1 MTIDAMAQD
10 LAAEL
15 EETLRQLESYRR
27 TDDASVPAEALPSL
41 LQQCQEICDGLEQPA
56 PLRSLHHFAC
66 SGGTVIAKCISALPN
81 SIVVSEI
88 DPLSTMGVNVTGWAP
103 RFAPTD
109 LILGLRHAARA
120 VDDAIFVEI
129 FKSSINAAHAGLSK
143 QGYNLVLRD
152 HAHSHFCTNTDAA
165 SRPSLHEILVSE
177 LPLRSVVTVRHPLD
191 SFLSLT
197 ANGWL
202 HFEPATLDEYSRR
215 YLAFLDRHVGVP
227 VVLYEDFVQAPEQ
240 VLEQL
245 CSLLDLPFSPLALDF
260 MPVIRMT
267 GDSGRSGGRISARR
281 RRDVPQELDQDRN
294 DSHDY
299 HALCARFGYDP

>member
-1 MTIDAMAQD
+1 MGSDDLAHG

-15 EETLRQLESYRR
+15 EDSLRLLENYRR
-27 TDDASVPAEALPSL
+27 DGDASVPAEALPSL
-41 LQQCQEICDGLEQPA
+41 LQQCQEICDGIEQSP

-66 SGGTVIAKCISALPN
+66 SGGTLIAKCIAALPN

-88 DPLSTMGVNVTGWAP
+88 DPLSKMGVNVTGFAP

-109 LILGLRHAARA
+109 LILGLRHAARE
-120 VDDAIFVEI
+120 VDEDILVEI
-129 FKSSINAAHAGLSK
+129 FKSGINAAHAGLSK

-165 SRPSLHEILVSE
+165 SRPSLHEILASE

-197 ANGWL
+197 ANGWVN
-202 HFEPATLDEYSRR
+202 FEPATLDEYSRR
-215 YLAFLDRHVGVP
+215 YLAFLDRHAGVP
-227 VVLYEDFVQAPEQ
+227 VVLYEDFVRAPEEG
-240 VLEQL
+240 LERL
-245 CSLLDLPFSPLALDF
+245 CSLLDLPFSPLALEF

-267 GDSGRSGGRISARR
+267 GDSGRSGGEISMRR
-281 RRDVPQELDQDRN
+281 RREVPQELAEIRS
-294 DSHDY
+294 DSGDY
-299 HALCARFGYDP
+299 RALCARFGYEP